1 MCVNH
6 IIYEQLQVNAAN
18 ISKTL
23 GGDKLKDE
31 NQIKSKNPADEI
43 YHKEKKQAF
52 MPVSVERLEKSTDII
67 LNRKYKDTF
76 FAALFNDPQYAFEV
90 YQELHP
96 EDTQVT
102 MHVF

>member
-1 MCVNH
+1 MIGKFLYSFDSGSHNAPNNFELSVYLFWGYVIILKYRFWIDPNYDEMCVNH

-43 YHKEKKQAF
+43 FHKEK
-52 MPVSVERLEKSTDII
+52 
-67 LNRKYKDTF
+67 NRRSCR
-76 FAALFNDPQYAFEV
+76 
-90 YQELHP
+90 
-96 EDTQVT
+96 
-102 MHVF
+102 